1 MSKPGFCDSLYIMN
15 SQKINIPKEVLDIL
29 AQLKAH
35 NFEAYAVGGCVRDIL
50 LGQNPKD
57 WDVTTNATPEEIQKI
72 FSNNFYENKFGTVG
86 VITGSEVDPLTP
98 SSSEASN
105 LKVVEVTTYRI
116 DGEYTDMRHPDEVK
130 FAKTLEED
138 LSRRDFTCN
147 AMAIKVQSSKFKVES
162 KNSEEEDYKI
172 IDLFGGREDLENKI
186 IRAVGDPEKRFK
198 EDALRMM
205 RAVRFVAQFSKNK
218 IRWSIEEK
226 TAEAI
231 KKNCKLIEAVSKE
244 RIRDELLKLI
254 SGSRP
259 DYGIEMMR
267 QLGLLKY
274 VLPEVDSSYGV
285 GQNKHHKYDV
295 YEHLVKSLAYAAD
308 KNYSQDVRLA
318 ALLHDIGKPDT
329 KHGDGLNS
337 TFYNHEVVGANI
349 SENILSRLKFSN
361 KQIEKVVTLVRYHLF
376 YYNVDE
382 VTESSVRRLV
392 KNVGPENMDELIELR
407 TCDRIGSGVP
417 KAEPYKL
424 RHFKYIIEKV
434 SRDPISAKMLAL
446 KGDELMK
453 ILKSSPGP
461 KIGQILNI
469 LLDEV
474 LDDPSRNTKQNL
486 EFRSKEL
493 GKLQDEEL
501 QELNKKAEEK
511 NQEVQTKVEDTTKK
525 KYWVT

>member
-1 MSKPGFCDSLYIMN
+1 MTKD
-15 SQKINIPKEVLDIL
+15 QKIILPKEVLDIL
-29 AQLKAH
+29 AQLKSN

-50 LGQNPKD
+50 RGVEPKD
-57 WDVTTNATPEEIQKI
+57 WDITTNATPEEIQKI
-72 FSNNFYENKFGTVG
+72 FPNNFYENKFGTVG
-86 VITGSEVDPLTP
+86 VITGSQEE
-98 SSSEASN
+98 S
-105 LKVVEVTTYRI
+105 LKIVEVTTYRI
-116 DGEYTDMRHPDEVK
+116 DGEYSDARHPDEVK

-147 AMAIKVQSSKFKVES
+147 AMALSLEVHSLKHEAQEDLNGLKLQDSSFKVV
-162 KNSEEEDYKI
+162 
-172 IDLFGGREDLENKI
+172 DLFGGKEDLENKI
-186 IRAVGDPEKRFK
+186 IRAVGDSEKRFK

-218 IRWSIEEK
+218 IQWSIEEK

-231 KKNCKLIEAVSKE
+231 KKNSKLIKAVSKE

-274 VLPEVDSSYGV
+274 VLPEVDSSHGV

-349 SENILSRLKFSN
+349 AEDILIRLKFSN
-361 KQIEKVVTLVRYHLF
+361 KQIDKVVTLVRYHLF

-392 KNVGPENMDELIELR
+392 KNVGSENMDELIELR

-434 SRDPISAKMLAL
+434 SRDPVSAKMLAL
-446 KGDELMK
+446 KGDELIG

-474 LDDPSRNTKQNL
+474 LDDPLRNNKEYL
-486 EFRSKEL
+486 SKRATEL
-493 GKLQDEEL
+493 GILSDSDLKKKNEEA
-501 QELNKKAEEK
+501 ESKK
-511 NQEVQTKVEDTTKK
+511 QEVQMKIEDTTKQ

>member
-1 MSKPGFCDSLYIMN
+1 MSKPNFRGSLYNMKNKEI
-15 SQKINIPKEVLDIL
+15 QIPSEVLNIL
-29 AQLKAH
+29 NAL
-35 NFEAYAVGGCVRDIL
+35 NSTGFEAYAVGGCVRDIL
-50 LGQNPKD
+50 LGQKPKD
-57 WDVTTNATPEEIQKI
+57 WDVTTNAAPEEIQKI
-72 FSNNFYENKFGTVG
+72 FPKNFYENKFGTVG
-86 VITGSEVDPLTP
+86 VITDSQE
-98 SSSEASN
+98 EN

-130 FAKTLEED
+130 FAKTLSED
-138 LSRRDFTCN
+138 LSRRDFTVN
-147 AMAIKVQSSKFKVES
+147 AMALEIKDGKDDFE
-162 KNSEEEDYKI
+162 I
-172 IDLFGGREDLENKI
+172 IDLFEGKKDLENRI
-186 IRAVGDPEKRFK
+186 IRAVSEAEKRFK

-205 RAVRFVAQFSKNK
+205 RAVRFVAQFS
-218 IRWSIEEK
+218 RERSQWQIEEK

-231 KKNCKLIEAVSKE
+231 RKNNELIEAISKE

-254 SGSRP
+254 SAAKP
-259 DYGIEMMR
+259 DFGIETMR
-267 QLGLLKY
+267 QLGLLNY

-295 YEHLVKSLAYAAD
+295 YEHLLKSLAYAAD

-329 KHGDGLNS
+329 KHGEGPNS
-337 TFYNHEVVGANI
+337 TFYNHEVVGAEI
-349 SENILSRLKFSN
+349 AEDILNRLKFSN
-361 KQIEKVVTLVRYHLF
+361 KQIEKIVTLVRFHLF

-392 KNVGPENMDELIELR
+392 KKVGPENMEELIELR

-424 RHFKYIIEKV
+424 RHLKYIIEKV

-453 ILKSSPGP
+453 IINVAPGP
-461 KIGQILNI
+461 KVGKILNI

-474 LDDPSRNTKQNL
+474 LDDPSRNTKEYL
-486 EFRSKEL
+486 IGLAMSL
-493 GKLQDEEL
+493 GKLSDKELDKKSEEA
-501 QELNKKAEEK
+501 EKKK
-511 NQEVQTKVEDTTKK
+511 QEVQMKIEDTTKQ
-525 KYWVT
+525 KYWVS

>member
-1 MSKPGFCDSLYIMN
+1 MN
-15 SQKINIPKEVLDIL
+15 KNQKIQIPKEVLDIL
-29 AQLKAH
+29 GQLKAN

-50 LGQNPKD
+50 LGQKPKD
-57 WDVTTNATPEEIQKI
+57 WDVTTNAMPEEIQKI
-72 FSNNFYENKFGTVG
+72 FPKNFYENKFGTVG
-86 VITGSEVDPLTP
+86 VITGSQED
-98 SSSEASN
+98 S
-105 LKVVEVTTYRI
+105 LKVVEATTYRI

-130 FAKTLEED
+130 FAKTLAED
-138 LSRRDFTCN
+138 LSRRDFTVN
-147 AMAIKVQSSKFKVES
+147 AMALELKDDKDDFE
-162 KNSEEEDYKI
+162 I
-172 IDLFGGREDLENKI
+172 IDLFEGKKDLENKT
-186 IRAVGDPEKRFK
+186 IRAVGEAEKRFK

-205 RAVRFVAQFSKNK
+205 RGVRFVAQFSREKSQ
-218 IRWSIEEK
+218 WSIEEK

-231 KKNCKLIEAVSKE
+231 RKNNKLIEAVSKE
-244 RIRDELLKLI
+244 RVRDELLKLI
-254 SGSRP
+254 SAAKP
-259 DYGIEMMR
+259 DFGIETMR

-274 VLPEVDSSYGV
+274 VLPEVDSSYGI

-295 YEHLVKSLAYAAD
+295 YEHLLKSLAYAAD

-329 KHGDGLNS
+329 KHGDGPNS
-337 TFYNHEVVGANI
+337 TFYNHEVVGAEI
-349 SENILSRLKFSN
+349 AEDILNRLKFSN

-392 KNVGPENMDELIELR
+392 RKVGPENMDELIELR

-453 ILKSSPGP
+453 LLDMTPGP
-461 KIGQILNI
+461 RIGQILNI

-474 LDDPSRNTKQNL
+474 LDDPSKNTKEYL
-486 EFRSKEL
+486 SDLASEL
-493 GKLQDEEL
+493 GRLSEGDLRAKSEEA
-501 QELNKKAEEK
+501 EKKK
-511 NQEVQTKVEDTTKK
+511 QEVQMKIEDTTKQ
-525 KYWVT
+525 KYWVS